1 MIGWEAEAA
10 APRDAA
16 SERGPI
22 GTGPEGTEDGVA
34 MVFEEQARRYQEL
47 IKRASDLRSY
57 L

>member
-1 MIGWEAEAA
+1 MPLGTVWNGGC
-10 APRDAA
+10 R
-16 SERGPI
+16 RNGPAR
-22 GTGPEGTEDGVA
+22 TETEDGVA

>member
-1 MIGWEAEAA
+1 MGLPAA
-10 APRDAA
+10 VRIRSGAA
-16 SERGPI
+16 SLPDRATE
-22 GTGPEGTEDGVA
+22 TEDGVA